1 MPVATVHDLELA
13 YDDVGSGPPVVLIM
27 GIGAQRILWPDS
39 LLDRLAEHG
48 FRAIRFDNRD
58 IGESTRLT
66 DEPVPPVLG
75 SLIAALAKRPV
86 RAPYNLSDMA
96 RDTVGLLDALGLPQA
111 HVVGASMGG
120 MIGQHMAIEHPQRV
134 ASLTS
139 IMSGPGS
146 VRHMIGKPRAL
157 RALLR
162 PPPRTREEAQRNVV
176 QLFSAIGGTLPRD
189 EEGLRRYA
197 GLAFDRGLH
206 PAGFAR
212 QWAAI
217 MASGSRLP
225 ALREVQVPTLV
236 VHGTVDPLVPPR
248 AGKATADAIPN
259 AELLWVDGMGHDLAP
274 GALDVIVP
282 RMVAHMER
290 HPATR

>member
-1 MPVATVHDLELA
+1 MPIAHVHDLEIA
-13 YDDVGSGPPVVLIM
+13 YDDVGAGPPVVLIM
-27 GIGAQRILWPDS
+27 GIGAQRILWPDA
-39 LLDRLAEHG
+39 LVDTLAERG

-66 DEPVPPVLG
+66 HEPVPPVLSG
-75 SLIAALAKRPV
+75 LVRAVAKRPV
-86 RAPYNLSDMA
+86 DAPYTLSDMA
-96 RDTVGLLDALGLPQA
+96 LDTVGLLDALDLPRA

-120 MIGQHMAIEHPQRV
+120 MIGQHLALEHPGRV

-157 RALLR
+157 KALLG
-162 PPPRTREEAQRNVV
+162 PPPRTREEAQHHVLK
-176 QLFSAIGGTLPRD
+176 LFSAIGGTLPRD

-217 MASGSRLP
+217 MASGSRLK
-225 ALREVQVPTLV
+225 ALRSLQVPTLV
-236 VHGTVDPLVPPR
+236 VHGTLDPLVPPR

-259 AELLWVDGMGHDLAP
+259 AELLWVDGMGHDLSP
-274 GALDVIVP
+274 GALDVILP
-282 RMVAHMER
+282 RLVAHMER
-290 HPATR
+290 HPVEA